1 MNPLSVPLHGD
12 IPREAFAAAL
22 VLCRVAASVAV
33 LPGLGEASLPMT
45 VRAAVA
51 VVLTWLVVPL
61 VLASAPALPPDAATM
76 ATMTIGEI
84 GSGLFLGW
92 LARFAALVLPIAG
105 QLVSIVTGLTSVL
118 QPDPELGAQSSALAK
133 LFMMAVPVALLS
145 SGLYAMPVEA
155 LVGSYRILGFGAHF
169 AASDTMTAILGAVAS
184 SFALAVRLATPFLVA
199 GTLWMVALGLVSR
212 FVPSLQASNALV
224 PGQILGGLLL
234 LGLLASAVVF
244 GWESGFRSS
253 FLASLGV
260 GGDG

>member
-1 MNPLSVPLHGD
+1 MDPLSAPFRGD

-22 VLCRVAASVAV
+22 VLCRVGAAVAV

-61 VLASAPALPPDAATM
+61 VLAAAPPLPADTASM
-76 ATMTIGEI
+76 GMMTLAEI
-84 GSGLFLGW
+84 GTGLFLGW
-92 LARFAALVLPIAG
+92 LARFAALALPVAG

-118 QPDPELGAQSSALAK
+118 QPDPELGAQSSALAR
-133 LFMMAVPVALLS
+133 LFMMAVPVGLLS
-145 SGLYAMPVEA
+145 SGLYAMPLEA

-169 AASDTMTAILGAVAS
+169 TAPDTMSAILAAVAS
-184 SFALAVRLATPFLVA
+184 SFALAMRLAAPFLVA

-234 LGLLASAVVF
+234 LGLLAGAVVF
-244 GWESGFRSS
+244 GWESGFRTA
-253 FLASLGV
+253 FPASLGI